1 MQPFGQVPAFEDG
14 DLNLFGKS
22 MQLTT
27 LILLS
32 LGQMERDDIFQ
43 ALFFFLIKKN

>member
-1 MQPFGQVPAFEDG
+1 MQPFGQIPAFEDG
-14 DLNLFGKS
+14 GLNLFGKS

-32 LGQMERDDIFQ
+32 LRQMERDDIYI
-43 ALFFFLIKKN
+43 FFPN